1 MKKMLVFA
9 CIAAFVAIST
19 NAGVDQDYKGLVG
32 DWKFEVPSAPYGYEK
47 GMLSFFEKDNKLEG
61 KVEFGESYKRGSHLS
76 IIRRQRISLLN

>member
-1 MKKMLVFA
+1 LIWA
-9 CIAAFVAIST
+9 QPRTWSG
-19 NAGVDQDYKGLVG
+19 GVNTR
-32 DWKFEVPSAPYGYEK
+32 EEPSAPYGYEK